1 MSVAAA
7 ARRFVSVVLVVI
19 ATLSLLRTARAD
31 GPSNPALTRAEAASA
46 KQDYAAAEALY
57 AEALDKGGLSTAE
70 TLQCHVQLGIARVAL
85 GKVKEARAAFRSAA
99 LLDPHFFLPQ
109 DTGRKVRAIADEM
122 RRDARSTGAYQIT
135 IESPESAP
143 AGRSFHVTVG
153 MSAAHAALAAKVR
166 LLATVPGS
174 DARFEKLEPASTTVG
189 FDVPASVAV
198 SDQIVALTVEA
209 VDAHD
214 NRLVVA
220 SARVTIEAGAGSTAG
235 ADAGAPA
242 GDGGAPG
249 PTAPTVITTKTDGEE
264 GAAEDNAGTG
274 PWSVPHGTKKYT
286 ATRADKPPVIDG
298 TLDDPI
304 WAKAPKDN
312 RFFSTR
318 SKPYG
323 QATLEPTVVQIAY
336 DEENLYVAFRCAYAK
351 PGEKDDTF
359 AADEVTLLT
368 ESESVSV
375 IVDPVHG
382 HTGAYQFA
390 VSPVG
395 ARADVELSEQ
405 GASANTDW
413 TGIWESGTRRTA
425 AGWTAEL
432 RIPWGTMRM
441 PSHDE
446 PFDLGLNFARRE
458 PSSGEYSLWSLHPP
472 ATEEFDTN
480 YFGHLDGL
488 SNVHP
493 GQRLYLE
500 PYIAFAYDST
510 PNRNISALSDFT
522 GTHGNFRVYA
532 GAYARL
538 RPPGP
543 FRMDATFNPD
553 FSAVRPD
560 QALANFDRFEIEFP
574 EARPFFAEDNPR
586 FQFGAPRYLFGDLGA
601 QLFYSRRLGI
611 DTNTAGLT
619 QAVPILWGV
628 KSVMR
633 AGGTEAAIMNVETS
647 PAARTISLSDN
658 ATVGRVTETIMGQRL
673 GAIFL
678 NRAGDSGGYTSGGG
692 DVALSFYDRHLQVS
706 GFYAGSSF
714 SGLGVSGA
722 GAGTLGWK
730 SQDVYA
736 QATYM
741 DIGKSFEAPLG
752 FFPITGVQSEQ
763 FAAGYTPV
771 LRSDLVQQVLIDGQL
786 TLAKDRDTGARI
798 FDRGVV
804 AGSIQTIQQ
813 ALVQVGVAPA
823 IENVTAP
830 FPIGNGRITVAP
842 GTYKVLVTQIDFLS
856 PPRARVV
863 WGLGYTG
870 GDLFDGLRRA
880 PSATFGLNLG
890 RFSTRAKYTLFLLRY
905 GPEEFAG
912 HEIDA
917 NASYAYSPRAKTTLI
932 VDANTVAARATAQLV
947 TAIQFWTASTIS
959 LAVRATSGSTID
971 IAALDWSDNPNV
983 SAILSFALG
992 VTPF

>member
-1 MSVAAA
+1 M
-7 ARRFVSVVLVVI
+7 RRLLVVVLLVLCAALFVR
-19 ATLSLLRTARAD
+19 SVRAD
-31 GPSNPALTRAEAASA
+31 GPSNPIMTRAEAAA
-46 KQDYAAAEALY
+46 QKQDYASAEVLY
-57 AEALDKGGLSTAE
+57 TEALDKGGLSTAE
-70 TLQCHVQLGIARVAL
+70 TLQCYVQLGIARIAL
-85 GKVKEARAAFRSAA
+85 GKTKEGRAAFRSAA

-109 DTGRKVRAIADEM
+109 DTGRKVRVIADEM
-122 RRDARSTGAYQIT
+122 RRDARTTGAYQLT

-153 MSAAHAALAAKVR
+153 MSAAHAALVSKVR
-166 LLATVPGS
+166 LVATAGEG
-174 DARFEKLEPASTTVG
+174 RFEKLEPSSTSVG

-198 SDQIVALTVEA
+198 ADQTVTVVVEA

-220 SARVTIEAGAGSTAG
+220 SARVTIEGAGGS

-242 GDGGAPG
+242 SDGGAP
-249 PTAPTVITTKTDGEE
+249 TIITTKTDGDENG
-264 GAAEDNAGTG
+264 GADDNSGTG
-274 PWSVPHGTKKYT
+274 PWSGPHGSKKYS
-286 ATRADKPPVIDG
+286 AVRADKPPVIDG
-298 TLDDPI
+298 VLDDPI
-304 WAKAPKDN
+304 WSKAPKDN

-318 SKPYG
+318 SKPFG
-323 QATLEPTVVQIAY
+323 QASREPTVVQIAY
-336 DEENLYVAFRCAYAK
+336 DDENLYVAFRCTYSK
-351 PGEKDDTF
+351 PGERDDSFT
-359 AADEVTLLT
+359 ADEATLLT
-368 ESESVSV
+368 DSESVSV

-405 GASANTDW
+405 GAAANTDW
-413 TGIWESGTRRTA
+413 SGIWESGTQRSDT
-425 AGWTAEL
+425 GWTAEFK
-432 RIPWGTMRM
+432 IPWGTMRM
-441 PSHDE
+441 PSHTE
-446 PFDLGLNFARRE
+446 PFDLGLNFTRRE
-458 PSSGEYSLWSLHPP
+458 PTSGEYSLWSLHPP

-480 YFGHLDGL
+480 YFGHLDSL
-488 SNVHP
+488 SNVYP
-493 GQRLYLE
+493 GQRLYFE
-500 PYIAFAYDST
+500 PYVAFAYDSN

-522 GTHGNFRVYA
+522 GTHGNFRTYA
-532 GAYARL
+532 GAYARF

-628 KSVMR
+628 KSVLR
-633 AGGTEAAIMNVETS
+633 AGGTEAALMNVETS
-647 PAARTISLSDN
+647 PPVRTISLADN
-658 ATVGRVTETIMGQRL
+658 ATVGRVTQTYMGQRV

-678 NRAGDSGGYTSGGG
+678 DREGSSAAYRAGGG
-692 DVALSFYDRHLQVS
+692 DAALSFYDRHLQVS
-706 GFYAGSSF
+706 GFYTASKTEGI
-714 SGLGVSGA
+714 GTSGA
-722 GAGTLGWK
+722 GSGTLAWK

-736 QATYM
+736 QATYL
-741 DIGKSFEAPLG
+741 DVGKAFDAPLG
-752 FFPITGVQSEQ
+752 FFPITGVRSEQ

-786 TLAKDRDTGARI
+786 AIAKDRDTDERI
-798 FDRGVV
+798 FDRGVAAV
-804 AGSIQTIQQ
+804 TIQTIQS
-813 ALVQVGVAPA
+813 AMVQIGVAPA

-842 GTYKVLVTQIDFLS
+842 GTYRVLVTQIDFLS
-856 PPRARVV
+856 APRGRVV

-870 GDLFDGLRRA
+870 GDLFDGHRRS

-890 RFSTRAKYTLFLLRY
+890 RFTTRMKYQLFLLKY
-905 GPEEFAG
+905 GDEEFPG
-912 HEIDA
+912 HELDA
-917 NASYAYSPRAKTTLI
+917 NMSYAYTPRARTTLI

-947 TAIQFWTASTIS
+947 TSIQFWTASTIS
-959 LAVRATSGSTID
+959 LALRGTSGSTID
-971 IAALDWSDNPNV
+971 TLAQDIWDNPNF